1 LLVGGSDIFEIYPT
15 PYNGGRAVTVKTRR
29 FPIIVNPKIG
39 LTVQSGFTALPIG
52 PERRLKTLR
61 TRGHRVLTDLLIDVR
76 QKKGLTQDQLAERLK
91 RNQQYVDRIES
102 GQQIP
107 DPLECRAWAAA
118 CGVTGWAFWWRL
130 ETRLKRHP

>member
-1 LLVGGSDIFEIYPT
+1 M
-15 PYNGGRAVTVKTRR
+15 KT
-29 FPIIVNPKIG
+29 I
-39 LTVQSGFTALPIG
+39 
-52 PERRLKTLR
+52 R
-61 TRGHRVLTDLLIDVR
+61 TRGARVLTDLMIELRV
-76 QKKGLTQDQLAERLK
+76 KAGLTQDQLAARLK

-130 ETRLKRHP
+130 ENRLKRHP